1 MVDLLRKSDRIPHR
15 NLEFFL
21 KVLMTDSISLG
32 NFVLFR
38 LFTDLDLNLVCVM
51 FTFSTEVPS
60 S

>member
-51 FTFSTEVPS
+51 FPISFY
-60 S
+60 